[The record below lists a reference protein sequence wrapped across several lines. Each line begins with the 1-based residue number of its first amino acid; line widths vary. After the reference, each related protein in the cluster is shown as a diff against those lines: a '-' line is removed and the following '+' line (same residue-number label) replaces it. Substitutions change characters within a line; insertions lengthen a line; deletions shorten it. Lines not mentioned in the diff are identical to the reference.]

1 MPLIL
6 RKCSQNGLSRNN
18 FRYGNVGDVVTCPD
32 WNPEPKCGNGLH
44 GLLEGNGEW
53 ALLEGVDWLVIEAE
67 TEDIVNIDN
76 EKCKFK
82 TGKILFRGS
91 NTELA
96 NSEFP
101 HKLNLNSEAAFNW
114 ASNIGNKDLMIN
126 KITDS
131 KWAYEWAIGYGNRDI
146 MMHNITNSYWAFHWA
161 YYIGNQDVMI
171 NKITDS
177 KYAYYWAL
185 HIGNHDVM
193 KERITDP
200 EYIQLWNGAFAENI
214 IMT

>member
-131 KWAYEWAIGYGNRDI
+131 RHAY
-146 MMHNITNSYWAFHWA
+146 YWARR
-161 YYIGNQDVMI
+161 IGNHDVMI